1 MADTILHIT
10 RNGTLALNTDT
21 VLRYDDTRDVLAH
34 SGETIVYRAQVA
46 GAATADYMVRVP
58 LTADADIELVRDFH
72 TLVTLS
78 QRASGLPRV
87 ALAQPVGSISTALV
101 MPIYQMRLSD
111 VIQNYL
117 RDEQYLTAERL
128 AVRAAIDYTYI
139 VESLRE
145 LDPPRS
151 CISHKT
157 TDFFMED
164 GQLIVPAWNALVDP
178 TPEALAS
185 EISLFGQI
193 WHALFLE
200 HYGTPPLYPY
210 NDDRWQWQN
219 APQEGVMS
227 IGLRVLLTAAMQI
240 PADQRY
246 VDENGKAS
254 HTALR
259 MALRA
264 WQERL
269 LQTPEELDT
278 LDDWALFGFTQTL
291 PGSYTRT
298 QTNAI
303 WQDLRWRVHR
313 AAGLNAENILSARS
327 LAVNAAH
334 EALPEEDAYRRRTRQ
349 FVATGEYPLI
359 ISQITAPDQLQ
370 QYKETVLKGDYQAA
384 YWVYHHLLR
393 GTASPVERDW
403 ITRELE
409 PYTRYMNFMRRYD
422 DLSVLTTAP
431 LPLVLAAAEPVLN
444 DTRIED
450 KAALHRVIVQCATIA
465 YVRLEQAV
473 EIKSW
478 AAIKQAHG
486 AYRILQEESR
496 ERILIDRLRPLY
508 ATDLQMPQLSN
519 LLERYGLMHR
529 TYLRVFQTANA
540 EVLRRGTGATQTA
553 ALTRR
558 QALETLNLLQMA
570 QDLGLDMSDIA
581 DSDAYTRQQWQQMI
595 QDALQALQQVD
606 GIRNDI
612 DSVRA
617 GIDRVDAIAIDMQQL
632 KNQVQGR
639 GDVEG
644 LLQQMAQVSKQVDDL
659 LNTPG
664 DSRVKLTADLAELR
678 GRVTAIEKDV
688 RDQHAALGRLS
699 NEKLA
704 RTQRLLDDVKER
716 FDTVEGELKRSA
728 EHEAQVLG
736 GYLSWLG
743 TQPEPITSEEVLATI
758 DELVYALRRCPTDAY
773 HEVVHQSWILAFH
786 RLQTQFNALQDQ
798 RPNRLRGRRR
808 QKHTAEMR
816 QIREALAVCENEAKE
831 KFAGYKTIH
840 GIKSD

>member
-10 RNGTLALNTDT
+10 RNGTLSLETDT

-34 SGETIVYRAQVA
+34 SGETIIYRAQVA
-46 GAATADYMVRVP
+46 GSPTAEYTVRVP
-58 LTADADIELVRDFH
+58 LTADADIELIQDFH
-72 TLVTLS
+72 TIITLS

-111 VIQNYL
+111 VIQSHL
-117 RDEQYLTAERL
+117 RDEQYLAAERL

-164 GQLIVPAWNALVDP
+164 GQLIVPAWHALVDP

-210 NDDRWQWQN
+210 NDDRWQWHN
-219 APQEGVMS
+219 APPEGVVS
-227 IGLRVLLTAAMQI
+227 IGLRVLLAAATQM
-240 PADQRY
+240 PPEERY
-246 VDENGKAS
+246 VDENGQSS

-269 LQTPEELDT
+269 MQTPEELDT

-291 PGSYTRT
+291 PGAYTRT
-298 QTNAI
+298 QVNAI

-313 AAGLNAENILSARS
+313 AAGLTADNVLSARN
-327 LAVNAAH
+327 LAVSAAR
-334 EALPEEDAYRRRTRQ
+334 EPLPADDAYRRRTQQ
-349 FVATGEYPLI
+349 FVATGEYPMVI
-359 ISQITAPDQLQ
+359 TQITAPDQLQ
-370 QYKETVLKGDYQAA
+370 RYKDTVLKGDYHSA
-384 YWVYHHLLR
+384 YWLYHHLLR
-393 GTASPVERDW
+393 STASPVERDW

-422 DLSVLTTAP
+422 DLGILTTAP
-431 LPLVLAAAEPVLN
+431 LPLVLAAAEPVMN

-450 KAALHRVIVQCATIA
+450 KAPLHKVIVQCATIA

-473 EIKSW
+473 ETRSW

-486 AYRILQEESR
+486 AYRILQPDSR

-508 ATDLQMPQLSN
+508 PDDLRMPELTT
-519 LLERYGLMHR
+519 LMERYALMHR
-529 TYLRVFQTANA
+529 TYLRIFQAANA
-540 EVLRRGTGATQTA
+540 DVLRRATGTTQTA

-570 QDLGLDMSDIA
+570 LDLGLDMSDIA
-581 DSDAYTRQQWQQMI
+581 DSDAFTRQQWQQMI
-595 QDALQALQQVD
+595 TDALQALQQVD

-612 DSVRA
+612 ESLRA
-617 GIDRVDAIAIDMQQL
+617 GIDRVDTLAVDVQQL
-632 KNQVQGR
+632 KGQVQGR
-639 GDVEG
+639 GDVDG
-644 LLQQMAQVSKQVDDL
+644 LLQQMVLVSKQVDDL

-678 GRVTAIEKDV
+678 TRVSAIEKDV
-688 RDQHAALGRLS
+688 RDQHTALGRLS

-704 RTQRLLDDVKER
+704 RTQRMLDDIKER
-716 FDTVEGELKRSA
+716 FDRVEGELKRTA
-728 EHEAQVLG
+728 EHEAQVLTA
-736 GYLSWLG
+736 YLEWLG
-743 TQPEPITSEEVLATI
+743 NQPEPEDTKNILAAI
-758 DELVYALRRCPTDAY
+758 DELVYALRRCPTEAY
-773 HEVVHQSWILAFH
+773 HEVVHQSWVLAFH
-786 RLQTQFNALQDQ
+786 RLQGHFNELTGT
-798 RPNRLRGRRR
+798 RPQRLRGRRR
-808 QKHTAEMR
+808 QKYDAELR
-816 QIREALAVCENEAKE
+816 QVRDALAICENEAKE
-831 KFAGYKTIH
+831 KFAAYKTIH
-840 GIKSD
+840 GLKSD